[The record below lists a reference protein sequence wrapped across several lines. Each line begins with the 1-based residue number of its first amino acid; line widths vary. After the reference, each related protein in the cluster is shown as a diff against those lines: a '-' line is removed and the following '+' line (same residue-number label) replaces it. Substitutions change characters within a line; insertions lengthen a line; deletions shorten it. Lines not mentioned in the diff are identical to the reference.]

1 MKKLLILG
9 IIGLIYLFIF
19 TCEKKQ
25 ESESISSEN
34 LKFKLTQKW
43 ATTQDLKVPESV
55 LYDADRDVLFISNIN
70 GSPLEKNGKGF
81 ISRVT
86 LNGEIENLEW
96 VTGLNAPKG
105 SGIWQ
110 NKFYVTDID
119 ELIEID
125 IETGVIINKYPAEN
139 AVFLNDI
146 TVDDSGN
153 VYVSDMSAENSVI
166 YKFYDSKLEVCLK
179 DEQISQPNGLFAEK
193 GKLLV
198 GTGDG
203 FLKSIDLTNKSITIL
218 AKTGFSIDGVQS
230 DGKGNFL
237 VSDWQGKTAFI
248 SSSGEVKELMN
259 TADAKINS
267 ADIEFI
273 PEKQLL
279 LIPTFFDNRVVA
291 YLLE

>member
-1 MKKLLILG
+1 MKKQLILAIVG
-9 IIGLIYLFIF
+9 MIFLF
-19 TCEKKQ
+19 TLSCEKKQ
-25 ESESISSEN
+25 QSESISSQA
-34 LKFKLTQKW
+34 LKLQLTQQW
-43 ATTQDLKVPESV
+43 ATPQMLKVPESV
-55 LYDADRDVLFISNIN
+55 LYDAHRDALFISNIN

-81 ISRVT
+81 ISKVT
-86 LNGEIENLEW
+86 LSGEIEKLEW

-119 ELIEID
+119 HLVEID
-125 IETGVIINKYPAEN
+125 IEAGEIINKYPAEN

-146 TVDDSGN
+146 TIDDLGN
-153 VYVSDMSAENSVI
+153 VYISDMSEENSVI
-166 YKFYDSKLEVCLK
+166 YKFADGKLEVWLQ
-179 DEQISQPNGLFAEK
+179 DELISRPNGLFFEK
-193 GKLLV
+193 GKLFV

-203 FLKSIDLTNKSITIL
+203 FLKSIDLTDKSI
-218 AKTGFSIDGVQS
+218 AMFAETGFGIDGVQS
-230 DGKGNFL
+230 DGIGNFL
-237 VSDWQGKTAFI
+237 VSDWQGKTVFV
-248 SSSGEVKELMN
+248 SSAGEVKELLN

-273 PEKQLL
+273 PEKKLL

>member
-1 MKKLLILG
+1 MKKSI
-9 IIGLIYLFIF
+9 IWAAIGLISIFIF
-19 TCEKKQ
+19 SCGGQQK
-25 ESESISSEN
+25 SESISLET
-34 LKFKLTQKW
+34 LRLKLTQKW
-43 ATTQDLKVPESV
+43 ATAQDLKVPESV
-55 LYDADRDVLFISNIN
+55 LYDDVRDILYISNIN

-81 ISRVT
+81 ISKVT
-86 LNGEIENLEW
+86 LTGEIENLEW

-110 NKFYVTDID
+110 NKLFVTDID
-119 ELIEID
+119 ELVEIN
-125 IETGVIINKYPAEN
+125 IETGEIINKCPNEN
-139 AVFLNDI
+139 SVFLNDI

-166 YKFYDSKLEVCLK
+166 YKFTDGKLEIWLQ
-179 DEQISQPNGLFAEK
+179 DEQIAQPNGLFFEK

-203 FLKSIDLTNKSITIL
+203 YLKSVDLADKLITII
-218 AKTGFSIDGVQS
+218 AETGFGIDGVQS

-248 SSSGEVKELMN
+248 RSAGEVKELMN
-259 TADAKINS
+259 TADSKINS

-273 PEKQLL
+273 PEKNML

>member
-1 MKKLLILG
+1 MKKRLILG

-19 TCEKKQ
+19 SCEKKQ
-25 ESESISSEN
+25 DSESISSES
-34 LKFKLTQKW
+34 LKFKLTQQW

-55 LYDADRDVLFISNIN
+55 LYDAERDILFISNIN

-81 ISRVT
+81 ISRIT
-86 LNGEIENLEW
+86 LTGEIENLEW

-110 NKFYVTDID
+110 NKLYVTDID
-119 ELIEID
+119 ELVEID
-125 IETGVIINKYPAEN
+125 IEAGLIVNKYPAEN

-153 VYVSDMSAENSVI
+153 VYVSDMSAENSII
-166 YKFYDSKLEVCLK
+166 YKFFDGKLEIWLQ

-193 GKLLV
+193 GKLFV

-203 FLKSIDLTNKSITIL
+203 FLKSIDLTDKSITIL
-218 AKTGFSIDGVQS
+218 AETGFGIDGVQG

-237 VSDWQGKTAFI
+237 VSDWQGKTAFV
-248 SSSGEVKELMN
+248 SFSGEVTELLN
-259 TADAKINS
+259 TANSNINS

-273 PEKQLL
+273 PEKKLL
-279 LIPTFFDNRVVA
+279 LIPTFFDNRVIA

>member
-1 MKKLLILG
+1 MKKLFILG
-9 IIGLIYLFIF
+9 IIGLICFVIF
-19 TCEKKQ
+19 SCEKKQ
-25 ESESISSEN
+25 ESESISSET
-34 LKFKLTQKW
+34 LKLKLTQKW

-55 LYDADRDVLFISNIN
+55 LYDADRDVLFISNVN

-81 ISRVT
+81 ISKVT
-86 LNGEIENLEW
+86 LTGEFENLEW

-110 NKFYVTDID
+110 NKLYVTDID
-119 ELIEID
+119 ELVEID
-125 IETGVIINKYPAEN
+125 IETGEIINKFSAEN

-146 TVDDSGN
+146 TVNDSGN

-166 YKFYDSKLEVCLK
+166 YKFSDGKLEVWLQ

-193 GKLLV
+193 GKLFV

-203 FLKSIDLTNKSITIL
+203 FLKSVDLTDQSITTL
-218 AKTGFSIDGVQS
+218 AKTGFGIDGVQG

-237 VSDWQGKTAFI
+237 VSDWQGKTVFV
-248 SSSGEVKELMN
+248 SSSGEVRELMN
-259 TADAKINS
+259 TTDANINS

>member
-1 MKKLLILG
+1 MRKSLIWVA
-9 IIGLIYLFIF
+9 IGLINIFIF
-19 TCEKKQ
+19 SCGKQQ
-25 ESESISSEN
+25 ESKSISTET
-34 LKFKLTQKW
+34 LKLKLTQKW

-55 LYDADRDVLFISNIN
+55 LYDEVREILYVSNIN

-81 ISRVT
+81 ISKVSLT
-86 LNGEIENLEW
+86 GEIENLEW

-105 SGIWQ
+105 SGFWQ
-110 NKFYVTDID
+110 NKLYVTDID
-119 ELIEID
+119 ELVEID
-125 IETGVIINKYPAEN
+125 IETGEIINKYPAEN

-146 TVDDSGN
+146 TVDDSGK

-166 YKFYDSKLEVCLK
+166 YKFSNGKLEVWLQ
-179 DEQISQPNGLFAEK
+179 DEQIVQPNGLFFEK
-193 GKLLV
+193 GKLIV

-203 FLKSIDLTNKSITIL
+203 FLKNVDLADKSINAI
-218 AKTGFSIDGVQS
+218 AKTGFGIDGVQS

-237 VSDWQGKTAFI
+237 VSDWQGKTAFV

-259 TADAKINS
+259 TADANINS

-273 PEKQLL
+273 PKKQLL

-291 YLLE
+291 YLLD